1 MAEPGRYTVGRKPDA
16 LQAWPTLASEP
27 ALEPDLP
34 IVDAPAL

>member
-1 MAEPGRYTVGRKPDA
+1 MAEPGRYTVARKLDA
-16 LQAWPTLASEP
+16 LHASTTLASEP